1 MIVAF
6 WKKLCLLVLC
16 ISCMMHAFSQHSD
29 TTKKGN
35 HTDTIRVDTI
45 RPDTARPNFIL
56 GLQKKGQEIT
66 KRNIEKYKASKLSI
80 KQEYL
85 IEEIQ
90 STTQRAKIFL
100 KKRIDSASVSKELE
114 DAKASFNIA
123 NEGVFLNTGTI
134 QTQGNLA
141 ASTAILT
148 ELLRTMTDQKND
160 LEEYSE
166 DLIGFR
172 DKIDSLSSDSALYTA
187 PSDSAAAVKYI
198 QKVLIV
204 AKEIGPTDS
213 AMDQSI
219 SASRDLQT
227 EVEVM
232 IFKLRSSLEDVER
245 FRNNLTSRGFS
256 REVSNITGPIEFS
269 RPLTEIIQFSLAKE
283 RLALNFYVK
292 ENQGKIVL
300 LIVLI
305 IIAYIFMRFIRKKMV
320 GETHLEPEYKIQ
332 QSIRFPILSSIV
344 IISSI
349 FQFIFIDP
357 PYIFQFCLWMV
368 SVISLTIVI
377 NSYVTKYWLRFW
389 LITILFFVL
398 ASLENMILQASRT
411 ERWIIWLLAFS
422 GILYYSY
429 ILLRGRRLELKE
441 KKLLY
446 FIGFVVFS
454 EIGSLVFNTF
464 GRYNVS
470 KTLLISGYSGIV
482 VAVLFLWTIRLIN
495 EVLGLISKV
504 YRHTDIKL
512 FYINFDKIGD
522 RVPVPFYV
530 FLVFGWVILVGRN
543 FYSFKQFVS
552 DFNNFLMTERNIGN
566 YTFTI
571 NGLFVFI
578 LILAFSVVLSKII
591 SFFAEPVD
599 TMQKDSKPGK
609 VGIGSWLLLIR
620 ILIITLGLFIAFA
633 AAGIPMD
640 RITIIIGALGVGIG
654 LGLQGLVNN
663 LVSGLIIAFEKPV
676 NVGDNI
682 EINNKP
688 GVMKSIGFRSSV
700 VTLIDGASLIIP
712 NGDLLSQHLINW
724 SMGRNI
730 KRLTL
735 GVGVAYGSD
744 LAKVQ
749 KILSKILD
757 EDKRVRQY
765 PLPIVSAKAFGPSS
779 IDFELLFWV
788 SHIGISIEVK
798 TDILLKINAIFETEH
813 ITIPFPQQ
821 ELHIKTIP
829 IATGKPEED
838 QKPPAADP
846 K

>member
-1 MIVAF
+1 
-6 WKKLCLLVLC
+6 
-16 ISCMMHAFSQHSD
+16 MMHAFSQHSD

-213 AMDQSI
+213 AMDQTI

-377 NSYVTKYWLRFW
+377 NSYVT
-389 LITILFFVL
+389 
-398 ASLENMILQASRT
+398 
-411 ERWIIWLLAFS
+411 
-422 GILYYSY
+422 
-429 ILLRGRRLELKE
+429 
-441 KKLLY
+441 
-446 FIGFVVFS
+446 
-454 EIGSLVFNTF
+454 
-464 GRYNVS
+464 
-470 KTLLISGYSGIV
+470 
-482 VAVLFLWTIRLIN
+482 
-495 EVLGLISKV
+495 
-504 YRHTDIKL
+504 
-512 FYINFDKIGD
+512 
-522 RVPVPFYV
+522 
-530 FLVFGWVILVGRN
+530 
-543 FYSFKQFVS
+543 
-552 DFNNFLMTERNIGN
+552 NIGC
-566 YTFTI
+566 
-571 NGLFVFI
+571 
-578 LILAFSVVLSKII
+578 
-591 SFFAEPVD
+591 
-599 TMQKDSKPGK
+599 DS
-609 VGIGSWLLLIR
+609 GS
-620 ILIITLGLFIAFA
+620 
-633 AAGIPMD
+633 
-640 RITIIIGALGVGIG
+640 
-654 LGLQGLVNN
+654 
-663 LVSGLIIAFEKPV
+663 
-676 NVGDNI
+676 
-682 EINNKP
+682 
-688 GVMKSIGFRSSV
+688 
-700 VTLIDGASLIIP
+700 
-712 NGDLLSQHLINW
+712 
-724 SMGRNI
+724 
-730 KRLTL
+730 
-735 GVGVAYGSD
+735 
-744 LAKVQ
+744 
-749 KILSKILD
+749 
-757 EDKRVRQY
+757 
-765 PLPIVSAKAFGPSS
+765 
-779 IDFELLFWV
+779 
-788 SHIGISIEVK
+788 
-798 TDILLKINAIFETEH
+798 
-813 ITIPFPQQ
+813 
-821 ELHIKTIP
+821 
-829 IATGKPEED
+829 
-838 QKPPAADP
+838 
-846 K
+846 